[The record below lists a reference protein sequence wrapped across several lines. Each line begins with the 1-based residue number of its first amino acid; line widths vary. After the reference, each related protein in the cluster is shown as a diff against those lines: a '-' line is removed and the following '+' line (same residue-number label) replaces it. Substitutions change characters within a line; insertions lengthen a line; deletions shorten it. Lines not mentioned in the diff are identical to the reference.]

1 MTSVDLARVPLAARV
16 TAQIREDIIHQVL
29 KPGAKLSENALVARY
44 AVSRTP
50 IREALRTLESEGI
63 VERTG
68 PGSVA
73 VPLMTRKDAR
83 QLYQACAVLEG
94 LAAASLATS
103 LTPQVELDF
112 TRCLRAM
119 ASAAAAGDRPLVLS
133 VDAEFHAILAR
144 HAGNGYLLRFLRS
157 VHTPLNRY
165 RLFNEEH
172 DPHRAA
178 TAVDEHQR
186 LYQVIAG
193 GDPDAAKRAFEAHV
207 LDHLE
212 RLLPHLPE

>member
-16 TAQIREDIIHQVL
+16 TAQMREDFIHQVL
-29 KPGAKLSENALVARY
+29 KPGDRLSENALVARY

-50 IREALRTLESEGI
+50 IREALRTLESEGV

-68 PGSVA
+68 PGSIA
-73 VPLMTRKDAR
+73 VPLMTRQDAR

-94 LAAASLATS
+94 LAARSLANS
-103 LTPQVELDF
+103 FTPEVELAF
-112 TRCLRAM
+112 ARCLRAM
-119 ASAAAAGDRPLVLS
+119 AGAAAAGDRAQVLS

-144 HAGNGYLLRFLRS
+144 FSGNTYLLRFLRS

-178 TAVDEHQR
+178 TAVAEHEQ
-186 LYQVIAG
+186 LHQVLSG
-193 GDPDAAKRAFEAHV
+193 GDQDAAQHAFEQHV
-207 LDHLE
+207 LDHLQ
-212 RLLPHLPE
+212 RLLKHLPE

>member
-1 MTSVDLARVPLAARV
+1 MSEVDLARIPLAARV
-16 TAQIREDIIHQVL
+16 TAQMRDDFIHQVL

-50 IREALRTLESEGI
+50 IREALRTLESEGV

-68 PGSVA
+68 PGSIA
-73 VPLMTRKDAR
+73 VPLMTSADAR

-94 LAAASLATS
+94 LAARSVASS
-103 LTPQVELDF
+103 LSPEVELAF
-112 TRCLRAM
+112 ARCLRAM

-144 HAGNGYLLRFLRS
+144 YSSNTYLLRFLRS

-178 TAVDEHQR
+178 TAVAEHQR
-186 LYQVIAG
+186 LFQVLTG
-193 GDPDAAKRAFEAHV
+193 GDPDAAQHAFEQHV
-207 LDHLE
+207 LDHLD
-212 RLLPHLPE
+212 RLLAHLSD